1 MKRVDLRI
9 LLSAVAGEG
18 FQRRQRLGKVG
29 RGEGGGDIL
38 SKGTMDELGQKEH
51 AVYEEAKR
59 QAGQRWDRTRRT
71 RQGGQAE
78 ACGLGQAA
86 RGGT

>member
-1 MKRVDLRI
+1 
-9 LLSAVAGEG
+9 
-18 FQRRQRLGKVG
+18 
-29 RGEGGGDIL
+29 
-38 SKGTMDELGQKEH
+38 MDELGQTEH
-51 AVYEEAKR
+51 DVYEEAKR
-59 QAGQRWDRTRRT
+59 QAGQRWDQTRRT